1 MSRIGKLPVTL
12 PNNVKV
18 TVDNLLVKVEGPKG
32 KLEQE
37 IKSDVAVDIQDNQV
51 IVNRANDSKQAR
63 AYHGLYRNLINNMVT
78 GVSAGFTKRLKLIGV
93 GYRAEV
99 KGKNLILNLGYSNP
113 VEYEIPE
120 GIDIKIEANTT
131 IIATSID
138 KQKLGQSCAN
148 IRGFRPP
155 EPYKGK
161 GVRYEDEVVRK
172 KVGKTGVK

>member
-1 MSRIGKLPVTL
+1 MSRVGKLPIEV

-18 TVDNLLVKVEGPKG
+18 IIDNLLVKVEGPNG

-37 IKSDVAVDIQDNQV
+37 IKDDVAVDIQDNQV

-63 AYHGLYRNLINNMVT
+63 AFHGLYRNLINNMVT
-78 GVSAGFTKRLKLIGV
+78 GVSTGFTKRLKLIGV

-99 KGKNLILNLGYSNP
+99 KGQNLILNLGYSNP
-113 VEYEIPE
+113 VDYKIPE
-120 GIDIKIEANTT
+120 GINITVEANTT

-138 KQKLGQSCAN
+138 KQKLGQACAN

-161 GVRYEDEVVRK
+161 GVRYENEVVRK